1 MVQRIRVR
9 RGKEMPATS
18 LKDLQSA
25 LKVFYPGITQ
35 LEKQLAAKTEA
46 DLLLSVKPAK
56 KESGYW

>member
-1 MVQRIRVR
+1 
-9 RGKEMPATS
+9 MPATS